1 MVICEYIKK
10 FVKIEHR
17 WFCSMEEEINSDA
30 DIIYLHGVTM
40 VPSNWKGECSMQRS
54 VVKDLSMS
62 EADLFLTLGK
72 HLRQYIKR
80 STREDVEITIYDS
93 VSFLANDGLVERIG
107 MLYEK
112 MYADKNIK
120 TRFNYALTRAY
131 AKNNSLCIAI
141 ASVGGRLVGFDAV
154 ICDDKHARL
163 WLAAFD
169 FRNESED
176 SQKLSRAHQRMDWE
190 LLVWC
195 KNRGIIDFD
204 FGGIAS
210 FENPNGID
218 GFKMKFESNNKVE
231 YYNVILPNSILG
243 KFLLKCK
250 KLFLKSR

>member
-54 VVKDLSMS
+54 VIKDLSMS

-93 VSFLANDGLVERIG
+93 VSFLANAGLVERIG